1 MTNLQILRGNV
12 YQAIPCP
19 SIQGVQMVAPTTGSR
34 CVIGFRND
42 SETFPYIISFIDDGS
57 SIGKYGPAT
66 FVDTGIPKFM
76 V

>member
-1 MTNLQILRGNV
+1 MTNLQILPGNM

-34 CVIGFRND
+34 CVIGFRD
-42 SETFPYIISFIDDGS
+42 DAETSPYIVSFIDDGS
-57 SIGKYGPAT
+57 SIGKYGPST